1 MALSRKNLICRMG
14 QARSGSRRVPAVSW
28 VGSSFERT
36 HRTLSSLELD
46 AALGQDA
53 QHKPCRVL
61 DHGHGTGPPP
71 RLPPSRPLVPRTRTP
86 CSRSSTSARITKASE
101 GPTRRCG
108 PPPSKPSQACFA
120 AAGAAY
126 DASASRRAPVMHSS
140 PDAGPPFN
148 AARVRTAGSHGAQS
162 GLRKASL
169 PFAPSLRRRQPPRDW
184 QLDFARPG
192 RPSPGV
198 LLPTAARELPSPTV
212 RK

>member
-1 MALSRKNLICRMG
+1 MALSRKNLICQMG

-126 DASASRRAPVMHSS
+126 DAT
-140 PDAGPPFN
+140 
-148 AARVRTAGSHGAQS
+148 RVRTAGSHGAQS